1 MDMAANTQGQGQ
13 TVDVTQVI
21 DGGRFG
27 GFQWAVAIWCFVL
40 VTLDGFDN
48 GAVNFAA
55 PVIVKEW
62 GVAMPAFT
70 SVFVAGL
77 FGLMI
82 GALCSGPLADR
93 FGRKLVLLTS
103 TLIFSVFA
111 LATALVHTI
120 DGLWLMR
127 FLTGIG
133 VGGLMPNSIALT
145 AEYAPRRIRATV
157 VAIMFLGFPLG
168 AGAPGWIG
176 PALIPS
182 FGWQGLFILGG
193 VLPLILLPIA
203 IFVLPES
210 IRYLVH
216 HGRPNMVAAL
226 LNRLT
231 GQHQFDGAESFTMP
245 TDPRLSG
252 FAVKHL
258 LTEGRAL
265 NTTLLWVTFFCNL
278 LVIYYL
284 ASWLPLV
291 MRDSGVPLD
300 AALRLGSLS
309 SWSGIV
315 STLVLG
321 PVVDRLGATR
331 VCTVLYVLAAA
342 FVCAIGLSGSNI
354 TLLALT
360 IIGAGMC
367 VIGGQSFINVLSA
380 SIYPTAVRSTGVGWA
395 LGVGR
400 VGAIIGPAVG
410 GMLIAAHIPSRTL
423 FFMIAIPA
431 LVAALSMF
439 ILSRRLRGAEG
450 QALAPGEVVIAH

>member
-1 MDMAANTQGQGQ
+1 MATGQ
-13 TVDVTQVI
+13 TVNVTQVI

-27 GFQWAVAIWCFVL
+27 RFQWMVAIWCFVL
-40 VTLDGFDN
+40 VTIDGFDN
-48 GAVNFAA
+48 GAINFAA
-55 PVIVKEW
+55 PTIVKEW

-70 SVFVAGL
+70 SVFGAGL

-82 GALCSGPLADR
+82 GALSSGPLADR

-111 LATALVHTI
+111 LATSLVHSI
-120 DGLWLMR
+120 DQLWMLR

-145 AEYAPRRIRATV
+145 AEYAPKRIRATV

-182 FGWQGLFILGG
+182 YGWQGLFILGG

-210 IRYLVH
+210 IRFLVNRAN
-216 HGRPNMVAAL
+216 RPNTVAAL

-231 GQHQFDGAESFTMP
+231 GQHQFNGTEQFVMP
-245 TDPRLSG
+245 TDQHLPG

-265 NTTLLWVTFFCNL
+265 NTVLLWITFFCNL

-291 MRDSGVPLD
+291 MRESGVPLD
-300 AALRLGSLS
+300 SALRLGSLS

-315 STLVLG
+315 STLALG
-321 PVVDRLGATR
+321 PIVDRLGAPR

-342 FVCAIGLSGSNI
+342 FVFAIGLSGASVA
-354 TLLALT
+354 LLAIT
-360 IIGAGMC
+360 ISGAGMC

-380 SIYPTAVRSTGVGWA
+380 VTYPTAVRSTGVGWA

-400 VGAIIGPAVG
+400 VGAIIGPVVG
-410 GMLIAAHIPSRTL
+410 GMLIAAHIPPRNM

-431 LVAALSMF
+431 LIAALAMF
-439 ILSRRLRGAEG
+439 ILSRRLRDVE
-450 QALAPGEVVIAH
+450 ALAPGEVVIAH